1 MEKIFPGVFKNNKG
15 LSTKALA
22 AGSVYGED
30 ITEGYRSWNPHRSK
44 LAAAILNGLKNFPFK
59 ETSNVLYLGASTGT
73 TPSHVSDIV
82 VNGQLYAVEFSETSM
97 RKLLELSK
105 KRKNMSPLLNDARKP
120 EDYQYMV
127 GEVDVIYQD
136 VAQPDQ
142 SDILIKNAEIFLKPG
157 DYCILC
163 LKARSID
170 TVEDPIK
177 IFESERNKLSGT
189 FDILEEINLTPYDKD
204 HRLFVMKLK

>member
-1 MEKIFPGVFKNNKG
+1 MEKIFPGVFKTDKG

-22 AGSVYGED
+22 AGSVYGEEIKD
-30 ITEGYRSWNPHRSK
+30 GYRAWNPHRSK
-44 LAAAILNGLKNFPFK
+44 LAAGILNGLKNFPFK

-120 EDYQYMV
+120 EEYQYMV
-127 GEVDVIYQD
+127 GDVDIIYQD

-157 DYCILC
+157 DFALLCI
-163 LKARSID
+163 KARSID
-170 TVEDPIK
+170 TAGDPVK
-177 IFESERNKLSGT
+177 IFKTEKDKLSEA